1 MIPVEATRWATTV
14 NTAMTQIINPSDKIE
29 MKSCPINNTFKMI
42 GKKFTILIIRN
53 MVNGKQKPDL
63 TNY

>member
-1 MIPVEATRWATTV
+1 MIPVEATGRATTV
-14 NTAMTQIINPSDKIE
+14 NTAMIQIINPSDKIE

>member
-1 MIPVEATRWATTV
+1 MIPVEATRRVTTV

-29 MKSCPINNTFKMI
+29 MKSCPINNTFEI
-42 GKKFTILIIRN
+42 ISKKFTILIVRN
-53 MVNGKQKPDL
+53 IVNGKQKPDL